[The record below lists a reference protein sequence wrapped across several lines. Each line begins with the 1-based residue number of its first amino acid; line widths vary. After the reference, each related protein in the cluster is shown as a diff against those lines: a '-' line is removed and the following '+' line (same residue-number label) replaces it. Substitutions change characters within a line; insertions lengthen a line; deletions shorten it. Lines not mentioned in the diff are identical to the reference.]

1 MTGLPCSCFLPF
13 DMDIKTL
20 LDNLHEEVS
29 CSVCMCKFTDPKQLP
44 CLHSFCLHCLN
55 GIQRTSANPN
65 AIVCPECRRE
75 FRVPGNGNLG
85 ALPTN
90 FRINSLLD
98 VLAIKECNT
107 SGVKCGNCD
116 KKSEHSFY
124 CFQCCAFWCDDCIG
138 LHNGIRANKEHHALA
153 LKDFQ
158 DEDFENILNRPA
170 FCGKPG
176 HEKKELEFFC
186 KSCEVAICYSC
197 VATVHDGHPK
207 ILLDEAANERKLH
220 FKAAIESQKQIALQK
235 KEEISRIQGNCENI
249 QAQVECVKTDTQMF
263 VDNLIAAM
271 EAKKQEIFND
281 VEKKAKETLKLL
293 GTQRHEVESQLVAI
307 EAEIEKAEHILK
319 RRTNAEI
326 TKLDVKTIFQGGS
339 NDGRQVESDLQD
351 PCHFAFIQNE
361 MLMAKVNSEGIGSFK
376 KFLSKTVAQQSNAE
390 GEGIKIATVGLKA
403 DIIVTTRTADGV
415 QCYEERD
422 FVKVK
427 IRNSQGHV
435 CASEE
440 VVGDNKD
447 GTYKICYFSRETGT
461 CEVSVKVNGEH
472 VHGSPFKVHVKARQ
486 YKPVLSFGQKGS
498 SFGRFNQPWGVAVNE
513 RDEIAVTDRLNH
525 RVQLFKSD
533 GTFLRSFGS
542 KGNLNGEFNEPCGIA
557 FHNDNIVVVDR
568 TNHRVQVFSPQGEF
582 LCHFGG
588 EGNLDHQLQLPLGLS
603 IDGKG
608 NIIVAD
614 PRNKSIKIFS
624 PWGQLLRK
632 IDEAG
637 SLVTPFH
644 CFQYDKFLLVS
655 DRGTVSETFSEEVNP
670 SIKVFN
676 KKGGFLFQFGR
687 GGNRDGEF
695 YAPSCLSVGKS
706 GHLIVCDAMNDR
718 VQVFEMSGRFITK
731 FGNRGR
737 GKGEFDGPISL
748 AVLSDGKIVV
758 SDLNNHRIHIMK

>member
-1 MTGLPCSCFLPF
+1 MTCLPYSCFLPF

-44 CLHSFCLHCLN
+44 CLHSFCLDCLN

-65 AIVCPECRRE
+65 VIACPECRQE
-75 FRVPGNGNLG
+75 FRVPKNGNLQ

-186 KSCEVAICYSC
+186 KRCEVAICYSC

-220 FKAAIESQKQIALQK
+220 IKAAIESQKQIALQK
-235 KEEISRIQGNCENI
+235 KEKISKIQSNCENI
-249 QAQVECVKTDTQMF
+249 QAQVDCVKKDAQMF
-263 VDNLIAAM
+263 VDSMIAAL
-271 EAKKQEIFND
+271 EAKKKDIFND
-281 VEKKAKETLKLL
+281 VDKKANETLQLL
-293 GTQRHEVESQLVAI
+293 GAQQLEVEFQVAEI
-307 EAEIEKAEHILK
+307 ETAIEKAEQLLQ
-319 RRTNAEI
+319 RRSNAEI
-326 TKLDVKTIFQGGS
+326 TKLDTNTIFQREY
-339 NDGRQVESDLQD
+339 NDKGQD
-351 PCHFAFIQNE
+351 ECDFKNLRHFVFVQNE
-361 MLMAKVNSEGIGSFK
+361 MLMDKVNSRGIGSFRS
-376 KFLSKTVAQQSNAE
+376 FLSETVAQQSSAD
-390 GEGIKIATVGLKA
+390 GKGIKEATVGLKA
-403 DIIVTTRTADGV
+403 HIVLTTRTDDGV

-427 IRNSQGHV
+427 IRNRQGHD
-435 CASEE
+435 CAPE
-440 VVGDNKD
+440 VLVEDNTD
-447 GTYKICYFSRETGT
+447 GTYQITYFAKETGT
-461 CEVSVKVNGEH
+461 CEASVTVNGEH

-486 YKPVLSFGQKGS
+486 YKPVLSFGEEGS
-498 SFGRFNQPWGVAVNE
+498 SFGKFNQPWGVAVNE
-513 RDEIAVTDRLNH
+513 RNEIAVTDRLNH
-525 RVQLFKSD
+525 RVQIFDSD
-533 GTFLRSFGS
+533 GSFLRSFGR
-542 KGNLNGEFNEPCGIA
+542 KGSQEGELNEPTGIV

-568 TNHRVQVFSPQGEF
+568 SNHQVQVFSARGQF
-582 LCHFGG
+582 LHRFGG
-588 EGNLDHQLQLPLGLS
+588 EGNLDHQLNLPLGLS
-603 IDGKG
+603 VDYEG
-608 NIIVAD
+608 NFIVGD

-624 PWGQLLRK
+624 SRGRFLRK
-632 IDEAG
+632 IG
-637 SLVTPFH
+637 TPRSFTFPFH
-644 CFQYDKFLLVS
+644 CIQHDNYFVVS
-655 DRGTVSETFSEEVNP
+655 DADENCM
-670 SIKVFN
+670 KVFD
-676 KKGGFLFQFGR
+676 KELGFVFEFGEGG
-687 GGNRDGEF
+687 DEEGEF
-695 YAPSCLSVGKS
+695 HGPNCLSLNKA
-706 GHLIVCDAMNDR
+706 GHLMVSDVDNQR
-718 VQVFEMSGRFITK
+718 VQVFEMNGRFVTK
-731 FGNRGR
+731 FGCR
-737 GKGEFDGPISL
+737 GKGYGEFDLPCST

-758 SDLNNHRIHIMK
+758 SDVRNHRIQIFE

>member
-1 MTGLPCSCFLPF
+1 
-13 DMDIKTL
+13 MDIKTL

-44 CLHSFCLHCLN
+44 FLHSFCLHCLN

-65 AIVCPECRRE
+65 VIACPECRQE

-220 FKAAIESQKQIALQK
+220 IKAGIESQKQIALQK
-235 KEEISRIQGNCENI
+235 KEKISRIQGNCENI
-249 QAQVECVKTDTQMF
+249 QAQVDFVKKDAQMF
-263 VDNLIAAM
+263 VDSMIAAL
-271 EAKKQEIFND
+271 EAKKKDIFND
-281 VEKKAKETLKLL
+281 VDKKANETLQLL
-293 GTQRHEVESQLVAI
+293 GAQQLEVEFQVAEI
-307 EAEIEKAEHILK
+307 ETAIEKAEQLLQ
-319 RRTNAEI
+319 RRSNAEI
-326 TKLDVKTIFQGGS
+326 TKLDTNTLFQREY
-339 NDGRQVESDLQD
+339 NDKGQDESDFKNLR
-351 PCHFAFIQNE
+351 HFVFIQNE
-361 MLMAKVNSEGIGSFK
+361 MLMEKVNSRGIGSFRS
-376 KFLSKTVAQQSNAE
+376 FLSETVAQQSSAD
-390 GEGIKIATVGLKA
+390 GKGIKEATVGLKA
-403 DIIVTTRTADGV
+403 HIVLTTRTDDGV

-427 IRNSQGHV
+427 IRNRQGHD
-435 CASEE
+435 CATKVLVE
-440 VVGDNKD
+440 DNTD
-447 GTYKICYFSRETGT
+447 GTYQITYFAKETGT
-461 CEVSVKVNGEH
+461 CEASVKVNGEQ
-472 VHGSPFKVHVKARQ
+472 VHGSPFKVHAKARQ
-486 YKPVLSFGQKGS
+486 YKPVLRFGEEGS
-498 SFGRFNQPWGVAVNE
+498 SFGRFNEPWGVKVNE
-513 RDEIAVTDRLNH
+513 RNEIAVTDRLNH
-525 RVQLFKSD
+525 RVQIFDSE
-533 GTFLRSFGS
+533 GSFLRSFGR
-542 KGNLNGEFNEPCGIA
+542 KGNRQGELNEPTGIV

-568 TNHRVQVFSPQGEF
+568 SNHQVQVFSAQGQF
-582 LCHFGG
+582 LHRFGG
-588 EGNLDHQLQLPLGLS
+588 EGNLDHQLNLPLGLS
-603 IDGKG
+603 VDYEG
-608 NIIVAD
+608 NFIVGD

-624 PWGQLLRK
+624 SRGRFLRK
-632 IDEAG
+632 IG
-637 SLVTPFH
+637 TPRSFTFPFH
-644 CFQYDKFLLVS
+644 CIQHDNYFIVS
-655 DRGTVSETFSEEVNP
+655 DADESCV
-670 SIKVFN
+670 KVFD
-676 KKGGFLFQFGR
+676 KELGFVFEFGKE
-687 GGNRDGEF
+687 GDEDGEF
-695 YAPSCLSVGKS
+695 YGPTCLSLNKA
-706 GHLIVCDAMNDR
+706 GHLMVSDVDNNR
-718 VQVFEMSGRFITK
+718 VQVFEMNGQFVTK
-731 FGNRGR
+731 FGCRG
-737 GKGEFDGPISL
+737 GGYGEFNFPCST

-758 SDLNNHRIHIMK
+758 SDVRNHRIQIFE

>member
-65 AIVCPECRRE
+65 VIACPECRQE
-75 FRVPGNGNLG
+75 FRVPENGNLG

-158 DEDFENILNRPA
+158 DQDFESILNRPA

-220 FKAAIESQKQIALQK
+220 IKAAIESQKQIALQK

-376 KFLSKTVAQQSNAE
+376 KFVSKTVAQQSSAE

-427 IRNSQGHV
+427 IRNRQGHV
-435 CASEE
+435 CATEE

-447 GTYKICYFSRETGT
+447 GTYQISYFARENGT
-461 CEVSVKVNGEH
+461 CEALVKVNGEH
-472 VHGSPFKVHVKARQ
+472 VHGSPFKVQVKARQ
-486 YKPVLSFGQKGS
+486 YKHVLSFGQKGS
-498 SFGRFNQPWGVAVNE
+498 SSGRFNQPWGVAVNE

-525 RVQLFKSD
+525 RVQVFDSD
-533 GTFLRSFGS
+533 GTFLRSFGR
-542 KGNLNGEFNEPCGIA
+542 KGNQEGEFNEPTGIVY
-557 FHNDNIVVVDR
+557 HNDNIVVVDR
-568 TNHRVQVFSPQGEF
+568 SNHQVQVFTTRGQF
-582 LCHFGG
+582 LHRFGG
-588 EGNLDHQLQLPLGLS
+588 EGNLDHQLNLPLGLS
-603 IDGKG
+603 VDYEG
-608 NIIVAD
+608 NFIVAD

-624 PWGQLLRK
+624 SRGRFLRK
-632 IDEAG
+632 IG
-637 SLVTPFH
+637 TPRSFTFPFH
-644 CFQYDKFLLVS
+644 CIQNDNYFIVS
-655 DRGTVSETFSEEVNP
+655 DADENCLKVLDKELGFVYEFGEE
-670 SIKVFN
+670 
-676 KKGGFLFQFGR
+676 GDE
-687 GGNRDGEF
+687 DGEF
-695 YAPSCLSVGKS
+695 SWQNCLSLNKA
-706 GHLIVCDAMNDR
+706 GHLMVCDHSNHR
-718 VQVFEMSGRFITK
+718 VQVFEINGRFITK
-731 FGNRGR
+731 FGGC
-737 GKGEFDGPISL
+737 GSGYGELNFPCSI

-758 SDLNNHRIHIMK
+758 SDFANHRIQIFE

>member
-1 MTGLPCSCFLPF
+1 M
-13 DMDIKTL
+13 
-20 LDNLHEEVS
+20 
-29 CSVCMCKFTDPKQLP
+29 
-44 CLHSFCLHCLN
+44 
-55 GIQRTSANPN
+55 
-65 AIVCPECRRE
+65 
-75 FRVPGNGNLG
+75 
-85 ALPTN
+85 
-90 FRINSLLD
+90 
-98 VLAIKECNT
+98 
-107 SGVKCGNCD
+107 
-116 KKSEHSFY
+116 
-124 CFQCCAFWCDDCIG
+124 
-138 LHNGIRANKEHHALA
+138 HNGIRANKEHHALA
-153 LKDFQ
+153 LKDFEDQ
-158 DEDFENILNRPA
+158 DFENILNRPA

-220 FKAAIESQKQIALQK
+220 IKARIESQKQIALQK
-235 KEEISRIQGNCENI
+235 KEEISRIQGNCEDI
-249 QAQVECVKTDTQMF
+249 QAQVECVKKDTQMF
-263 VDNLIAAM
+263 VDNLIFAM
-271 EAKKQEIFND
+271 EAKKREIFND
-281 VEKKAKETLKLL
+281 AGKKAKETLKLL
-293 GTQRHEVESQLVAI
+293 GTQRHEVESQLVTI
-307 EAEIEKAEHILK
+307 EAEIEKVEHILK
-319 RRTNAEI
+319 RRSNAEI

-339 NDGRQVESDLQD
+339 NDGGQVECDLQD

-376 KFLSKTVAQQSNAE
+376 TFFSKTVARQSSAE
-390 GEGIKIATVGLKA
+390 GKGIKEATVGLKA
-403 DIIVTTRTADGV
+403 DIIVTTRTANGV

-427 IRNSQGHV
+427 IRDRQGHV
-435 CASEE
+435 CATEE

-447 GTYKICYFSRETGT
+447 GTYKISYFARETGT
-461 CEVSVKVNGEH
+461 CEALVKVNGEH
-472 VHGSPFKVHVKARQ
+472 VHGSPFKVQVKARQ
-486 YKPVLSFGQKGS
+486 YKHVLSFGQKGS

-533 GTFLRSFGS
+533 GTFLRSFGR
-542 KGNLNGEFNEPCGIA
+542 KGDSNGKFNEPCGIA

-568 TNHRVQVFSPQGEF
+568 NNHRVQVFSAQGEF
-582 LCHFGG
+582 LCQFGG

-603 IDGKG
+603 TDGKG

-637 SLVTPFH
+637 SIVFPFH

-655 DRGTVSETFSEEVNP
+655 DRGIVSETFHEEVDP

-676 KKGGFLFQFGR
+676 KRGGFLFQFGKR
-687 GGNRDGEF
+687 GNRDGEF
-695 YAPSCLSVGKS
+695 VAPACLSVSKS
-706 GHLIVCDAMNDR
+706 GHLIVCDTENDR

-731 FGNRGR
+731 FGNRG
-737 GKGEFDGPISL
+737 KGEFDGPISA

-758 SDLNNHRIHIMK
+758 SDLYNHRIHIIE

>member
-1 MTGLPCSCFLPF
+1 
-13 DMDIKTL
+13 MDIKTL

-65 AIVCPECRRE
+65 VIACPECRQK
-75 FRVPGNGNLG
+75 FRVPGNGNLQ

-220 FKAAIESQKQIALQK
+220 IKAGIESQKQIALQK
-235 KEEISRIQGNCENI
+235 KEEISRIQANCVNI
-249 QAQVECVKTDTQMF
+249 QAQVDCVKKDAQMF
-263 VDNLIAAM
+263 VDSMIAAL
-271 EAKKQEIFND
+271 EAKKTDLFND
-281 VEKKAKETLKLL
+281 VEMKANETLQLL
-293 GTQRHEVESQLVAI
+293 GAQQREAESQVAEI
-307 EAEIEKAEHILK
+307 ETAIEKAEQLLK

-326 TKLDVKTIFQGGS
+326 TKLNTNTVFQRGY
-339 NDGRQVESDLQD
+339 NDEGQVECDLENLR
-351 PCHFAFIQNE
+351 HFVFIQNE
-361 MLMAKVNSEGIGSFK
+361 MFMDEVSSGEIGSFRS
-376 KFLSKTVAQQSNAE
+376 FLSKTVAQQSSAD
-390 GEGIKIATVGLKA
+390 GKGIKEATVGLKA
-403 DIIVTTRTADGV
+403 HIVLTTRTDDGV

-427 IRNSQGHV
+427 IRNRQGHD
-435 CASEE
+435 CASEVLVE
-440 VVGDNKD
+440 DNTD
-447 GTYKICYFSRETGT
+447 GTYQISYFAKETGT
-461 CEVSVKVNGEH
+461 CEALVKVNGEH
-472 VHGSPFKVHVKARQ
+472 VHGSPFKVQVKARQ
-486 YKPVLSFGQKGS
+486 YKHVLSFGQKGS
-498 SFGRFNQPWGVAVNE
+498 SSGRFNQPWGVAVNE

-533 GTFLRSFGS
+533 GTFLRSFGR
-542 KGNLNGEFNEPCGIA
+542 KGDSNGKFNEPCGIA

-568 TNHRVQVFSPQGEF
+568 NNHRVQVFTAQGEF
-582 LCHFGG
+582 LCQFGG
-588 EGNLDHQLQLPLGLS
+588 EGNLDHQLQRPLGLS
-603 IDGKG
+603 VDCEG
-608 NIIVAD
+608 NILVAD

-624 PWGQLLRK
+624 PSSQFLRK
-632 IDEAG
+632 ISQSRSSFICNFFPWQCIQHE
-637 SLVTPFH
+637 
-644 CFQYDKFLLVS
+644 KLLVVS
-655 DRGTVSETFSEEVNP
+655 DAHEHCV
-670 SIKVFN
+670 KVFDKEGVFLYKFGEKGRMKGKFNEPNGLTVN
-676 KKGGFLFQFGR
+676 K
-687 GGNRDGEF
+687 E
-695 YAPSCLSVGKS
+695 
-706 GHLIVCDAMNDR
+706 GHLMVCDAMNHR
-718 VQVFEMSGRFITK
+718 VQVFEMSGK
-731 FGNRGR
+731 FVTNFGISGS
-737 GKGEFDGPISL
+737 GKGELKEPVSM

-758 SDLNNHRIHIMK
+758 SDFKNDRIQVFE